1 MGTNEVIIIFAIELQ
16 PGEEEG
22 MTEEVLQKVRMAK
35 FIVFYVQGVNNFIK
49 QRNVVRGPTRN

>member
-22 MTEEVLQKVRMAK
+22 MTEEVLQKVRVDI
-35 FIVFYVQGVNNFIK
+35 FIVFYVQGVTLLK
-49 QRNVVRGPTRN
+49 KGTV